1 MDKQFLIAGL
11 IPNSINPS
19 WMAVEPL
26 PDRIGSFVLRNSQ
39 SMDKRQGLPTMP
51 APLCAMT
58 YSVPCPIK
66 FITPL
71 PG

>member
-11 IPNSINPS
+11 IPNSINPFR
-19 WMAVEPL
+19 MAAEPL

-51 APLCAMT
+51 APLGAT
-58 YSVPCPIK
+58 TGSVPCPTT

-71 PG
+71 TG